1 VRSSKA
7 SRPAPAGP
15 PTAHAASCGQRYSMH
30 FAGASQTL
38 DRDVRDESSGPRV
51 ARASLGAAEAQS
63 ATMHRSTH
71 PTESEMSL
79 VAYMMYDSVCRY

>member
-1 VRSSKA
+1 
-7 SRPAPAGP
+7 
-15 PTAHAASCGQRYSMH
+15 MH

-38 DRDVRDESSGPRV
+38 DRDVRDESSDPRV

-71 PTESEMSL
+71 PTESEVVSL